1 MITNINKIFIV
12 IILSFILYILFFQ
25 TKKETFIN
33 YKSCNNNNLDKAL
46 VNVLKQTNSEKV
58 NKDWKLYLPCD
69 NFNLE
74 KELSKLS
81 LNKNQY
87 VFGISGSDYL
97 ASKNTL
103 WEVLKNKYLDN
114 VTEYVPKSYLPND
127 IELFKNDYKLGQL
140 YILKKN
146 LQQQKGINISKNFD
160 FIVYSLQNKTIN
172 IVQELLNN
180 PLLVDGRKIN
190 MRVYLLVICNDK
202 HKNAYIHNNGFI
214 YYTKQK
220 YSKKKLDFDYH
231 ITTGYID
238 RSIYENNP
246 LTHTDLYQHL
256 DNIKEG
262 NSKILQNNIV
272 ELMRNIFEPLKK
284 YIGNNKKLQKGTSF
298 QLFGCDVAPDKNL
311 DCKLIE
317 INKGPDLN
325 FKDERDGEVK
335 KDVLYSI
342 FSLLKIDNNPNN
354 YVNNFIKL

>member
-1 MITNINKIFIV
+1 MIKNIFIV
-12 IILSFILYILFFQ
+12 IIVSVILYILFL
-25 TKKETFIN
+25 KKNNSEPFIN
-33 YKSCNNNNLDKAL
+33 YKSCENYNLDKAL
-46 VNVLKQTNSEKV
+46 INVLNQTNSKKV
-58 NKDWKLYLPCD
+58 DKNWKLYVPCD
-69 NFNLE
+69 NFYIE

-81 LNKNQY
+81 INKDQF

-103 WEVLKNKYLDN
+103 WEILKNYYLDN
-114 VTEYVPKSYLPND
+114 VTNYLPKSYLPKD
-127 IELFKNDYKLGQL
+127 INLFKNDYKIDQL

-146 LQQQKGINISKNFD
+146 IQQQKGINISKNLD
-160 FIVYSLQNKTIN
+160 FIVYSLENKTIN
-172 IVQELLNN
+172 IVQELLSN

-190 MRVYLLVICNDK
+190 MRVYLLVICNEK
-202 HKNAYIHNNGFI
+202 YKNAYIHNNGFI
-214 YYTKQK
+214 YYTKNK
-220 YSKKKLDFDYH
+220 YSKTNLDFDYH

-246 LTHTDLYQHL
+246 LTHTDLYEHL
-256 DNIKEG
+256 DKIKQG
-262 NSKILQNNIV
+262 NSKILKNNIV
-272 ELMRNIFEPLKK
+272 ELMKNIFKPLQK
-284 YIGNNKKLQKGTSF
+284 YIGNNKKIQKGTSF

-317 INKGPDLN
+317 INKGPDLS
-325 FKDERDGEVK
+325 FKDEKDGKVK